1 MSSLINRTREAKPM
15 RRIRSRVVAGVTTIA
30 ISAAAAAT
38 AVVATAAPAQ
48 ARPRS
53 CANITQSMMFF
64 ELAMEMDTGASA
76 RYLVQDTRMYNYE
89 VRLYNAAGC

>member
-1 MSSLINRTREAKPM
+1 MSSVINRTREAEPM
-15 RRIRSRVVAGVTTIA
+15 RRIRSRVVTSVTAIA
-30 ISAAAAAT
+30 ISAATAAA

-53 CANITQSMMFF
+53 CANIMQTMIFF
-64 ELAMEMDTGASA
+64 ELATQGDTGASA
-76 RYLVQDTRMYNYE
+76 QYFAQDNRMFNYE

>member
-15 RRIRSRVVAGVTTIA
+15 SRIRSRAVAGVTAIA
-30 ISAAAAAT
+30 ISGAAAAA

-53 CANITQSMMFF
+53 CMNIMQSMMFF
-64 ELAMEMDTGASA
+64 ELAMELDTGVSA
-76 RYLVQDTRMYNYE
+76 QYFAQDSRMFNYE
-89 VRLYNAAGC
+89 VRLYNNAGC